1 MIALR
6 LSCALAAVIYGIFI
20 CTRHKQPLFL
30 KIVLYGMASHLL
42 GTVFLA
48 CYALVYHTTPSG
60 FHVGYFGH
68 IGAYFFLLSSYYGA
82 MDRLADGGEKAYRR
96 HRAAALAAPLALLAV
111 LLYCV
116 LNTGLIPN
124 LPLLLFAIP
133 MGGTL
138 FFALK
143 HALLPDVELGIIRVM
158 RPYNLAILL
167 FCLFE
172 ALPQLPF
179 LTEGMSSAARGIGCL
194 LLLVLL
200 PVAERGVRKWLI

>member
-1 MIALR
+1 
-6 LSCALAAVIYGIFI
+6 
-20 CTRHKQPLFL
+20 
-30 KIVLYGMASHLL
+30 MAWQA
-42 GTVFLA
+42 TCWA
-48 CYALVYHTTPSG
+48 RC
-60 FHVGYFGH
+60 
-68 IGAYFFLLSSYYGA
+68 FLLSSYYGA

-138 FFALK
+138 YFALK

-200 PVAERGVRKWLI
+200 PVAERGVRKWFI